1 MTIRRITLLSLTAQ
15 YVASSAFVPQS
26 SDLSRQAQTHLNM
39 ENSHRARVEKNLEDM
54 MGNDW
59 RMFRAQLV
67 AQENAE
73 KKNEAARDP
82 YSTYAKITANQAS
95 HAARSNASSSN
106 HHSNKNQPFDE
117 KQAKQEKFGNI
128 FAAIFSHNKD
138 GQQNEGQKSNPSS
151 SFSSTRLRYS
161 RSSIFD
167 GLHVGGATPDSMIP
181 DSCEDPFVSAAELPV
196 LLKPKVQVDKHRWAH
211 PLSHIEP
218 GCVLIANEKLGG
230 VFHQTVVL
238 IVEHN
243 EGAGSTGI
251 VINRCA
257 ENSELWLCSI
267 LSFTFFNTHLISSI
281 FFSFPSKFPDH

>member
-1 MTIRRITLLSLTAQ
+1 MTIRRISLLLYSIQ
-15 YVASSAFVPQS
+15 NVANSAFVPHQTHAEI
-26 SDLSRQAQTHLNM
+26 SRHTQTHLNM
-39 ENSHRARVEKNLEDM
+39 KNSHRARVEKNLEDM

-67 AQENAE
+67 AQETAE
-73 KKNEAARDP
+73 KKTQAQQDP
-82 YSTYAKITANQAS
+82 YSTYARMSSAANQAS
-95 HAARSNASSSN
+95 QSSSTNASSSN
-106 HHSNKNQPFDE
+106 HHSNKNLPYDE

-128 FAAIFSHNKD
+128 FAAIFNNNKD
-138 GQQNEGQKSNPSS
+138 NQSDNHDVSSTNTKSS
-151 SFSSTRLRYS
+151 SRSGK
-161 RSSIFD
+161 SSIFD

-181 DSCEDPFVSAAELPV
+181 ETCEDPFVSAAELPV
-196 LLKPKVQVDKHRWAH
+196 LLQPKVQVDKHRWAH

-251 VINRCA
+251 VINRLVKNDA
-257 ENSELWLCSI
+257 YRFL
-267 LSFTFFNTHLISSI
+267 LIISVRLI
-281 FFSFPSKFPDH
+281 